1 MAYEDIYEGLTDDEK
16 EKMIKADIPKL
27 NGIFMTIWLRRHKG
41 HSPES
46 SEGWGWYDAIYIR
59 GREVDDEENKK
70 MVIFWRWRLVSFAR
84 GRTRKN

>member
-27 NGIFMTIWLRRHKG
+27 NGIFMTIWWRRHKG

-46 SEGWGWYDAIYIR
+46 SEGWGWRSILCAGWYDVS
-59 GREVDDEENKK
+59 GVEES
-70 MVIFWRWRLVSFAR
+70 ICR
-84 GRTRKN
+84 